1 MANDPEPQKRSGRRR
16 DNGGTGRRAEEAA
29 GRWLAARGVKL
40 LRKNY
45 HSRYGEI
52 DIIGYDGRYLVFV
65 EVRFRSNPRFGS
77 PEDSVDYRKQ
87 QKLVRTAQ
95 CYLRRSSRFS
105 HCPCRFDVIVA
116 SQQDVNG
123 NFNFRWHKNAF
134 DAEC

>member
-1 MANDPEPQKRSGRRR
+1 MTNDPESRKRPGRHRG
-16 DNGGTGRRAEEAA
+16 NGDTGRRAEHAA

-52 DIIGYDGRYLVFV
+52 DIIGYDGRCLVFV

-95 CYLRRSSRFS
+95 CYLRRNSRFS
-105 HCPCRFDVIVA
+105 HSPCRFDVIVA
-116 SQQDVNG
+116 SQLDADG
-123 NFNFRWHKNAF
+123 NFNFTWHKNAF
-134 DAEC
+134 DTEY